1 MGHVATGREP
11 EELVEGEEI
20 ERKLSVK
27 DHQEKKKVQKGDGVD
42 GGERAAT
49 CE

>member
-27 DHQEKKKVQKGDGVD
+27 DHQEKKSAKRGRGRRWGKG
-42 GGERAAT
+42 RHL
-49 CE
+49 

>member
-27 DHQEKKKVQKGDGVD
+27 DHQEKKVQKGDGVD
-42 GGERAAT
+42 SGERAAT